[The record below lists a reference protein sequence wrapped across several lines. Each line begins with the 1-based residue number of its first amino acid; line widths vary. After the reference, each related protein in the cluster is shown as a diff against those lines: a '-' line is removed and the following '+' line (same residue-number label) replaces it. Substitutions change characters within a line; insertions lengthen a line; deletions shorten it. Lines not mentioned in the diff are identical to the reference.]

1 LQLKE
6 TKTNVSFD
14 KKEIITDRRAI
25 DQKKLKPLTAEPS
38 LLAWACC
45 NAKKL
50 KQPYEFPKDKPGTS

>member
-25 DQKKLKPLTAEPS
+25 DQKSRLFQSVES
-38 LLAWACC
+38 
-45 NAKKL
+45 
-50 KQPYEFPKDKPGTS
+50 